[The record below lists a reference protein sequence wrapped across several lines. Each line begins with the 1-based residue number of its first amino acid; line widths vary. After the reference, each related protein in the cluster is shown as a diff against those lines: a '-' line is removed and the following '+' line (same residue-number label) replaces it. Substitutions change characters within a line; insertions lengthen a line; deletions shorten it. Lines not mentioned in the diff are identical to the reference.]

1 MGSAGVGRTFQLV
14 KKQAFLAFSDWSTF
28 AQLENIGRVK
38 WDEYPLKKDT
48 MSDDF
53 EEKISTPE
61 PFCKK
66 IVKVREERQT
76 GFNLP
81 HPIHEFGFGK
91 QRPTLQVLKIL
102 LPHVGLNVLLLSYI
116 AFGAFVFMWLE
127 AENELESRRH
137 KLRQIHNVYS
147 LIINETTSICN
158 SGTAANTSTIE
169 GRIRPLLSVLSRTH
183 EYDERFTRAGQLW
196 SDSEEEMTTRWSFAA
211 AVLYAL
217 TVITSTGYDHVTP
230 STDPGR
236 IFTVFFGLVGIPLM
250 FITAADIGKFLS
262 EIVIRSY
269 GKLLELF
276 AWIGSILDAIKDYL
290 SDADDDSINSR
301 KLRRERVVELD
312 EEEDDEERLQL
323 PIASYFALIVG
334 YCAIGSLLFNTFEK
348 GSVWSF
354 IHGLF
359 FSFNTITTIG
369 LGNIYVRS
377 HLYLALIVTYVI
389 IGLAVITA
397 SLDLCSSTLK
407 RTFTKLHYFGRK
419 IRGARRGFASMSD
432 DIREAMRIIA
442 ALKKTRF
449 VGCIGNCVY
458 AKLLTPSWFVGCIGK
473 CGYAKLLTPSWFAFL
488 GSSNTFLTICPCPS
502 RPNKQRVTLE
512 DLQRFLEV
520 QEQLLRQPFVPYNV
534 HIFRWIEDAY
544 AQYYALPEEVASLG
558 KNGHKISASDPIL
571 FF

>member
-1 MGSAGVGRTFQLV
+1 MGSTNAAYSIRRFTQSSLSFRPTSILPPPIPSRPPTPVSRFPSRSSQYSV
-14 KKQAFLAFSDWSTF
+14 AP
-28 AQLENIGRVK
+28 ENIGRVK

-48 MSDDF
+48 LSDEY
-53 EEKISTPE
+53 EEKSTPPE

-66 IVKVREERQT
+66 FVK
-76 GFNLP
+76 L
-81 HPIHEFGFGK
+81 
-91 QRPTLQVLKIL
+91 LKIL

-116 AFGAFVFMWLE
+116 AFGAFVFIWLE
-127 AENELESRRH
+127 AENELESRKH

-147 LIINETTSICN
+147 LIINETASICN
-158 SGTAANTSTIE
+158 SGAPANTSTIE

-183 EYDERFTRAGQLW
+183 EYDERFTREGQLW
-196 SDSEEEMTTRWSFAA
+196 SDSEDEMTTKWSFAA

-217 TVITSTGYDHVTP
+217 TVITSTGYDHCTP

-301 KLRRERVVELD
+301 KLRRERVVEMD

-419 IRGARRGFASMSD
+419 IRGARRGFANMSD

-442 ALKKTRF
+442 ALKKTR
-449 VGCIGNCVY
+449 
-458 AKLLTPSWFVGCIGK
+458 
-473 CGYAKLLTPSWFAFL
+473 
-488 GSSNTFLTICPCPS
+488 
-502 RPNKQRVTLE
+502 PNKQRITLE
-512 DLQRFLEV
+512 DLKRFLEV

-544 AQYYALPEEVASLG
+544 AQYYSIPEEVASLG
-558 KNGHKISASDPIL
+558 KSSHKISASDPIL